1 MKKEDWKN
9 DTSWQWQW
17 HFRRVVFFNPLF
29 FKMSKCFL
37 PYLIYMIHPLCVIS
51 FCSFFCVEFVEFVFY
66 HFQVPNQKFTSSSQD
81 LVTKKW
87 PSMEQSCYVPCFSI
101 MTNLLMDDWSSN
113 VTHFLLLDN
122 FVEFVLYVDLF
133 WELLVEYD
141 VVELISNFKTFM

>member
-1 MKKEDWKN
+1 
-9 DTSWQWQW
+9 
-17 HFRRVVFFNPLF
+17 
-29 FKMSKCFL
+29 MSKCFL

-51 FCSFFCVEFVEFVFY
+51 FCSFFCVEFVEFVSC

-113 VTHFLLLDN
+113 ITHFLLLDN
-122 FVEFVLYVDLF
+122 FCRICSVCIFILRVVSWVDFKFQNKFRNLSG
-133 WELLVEYD
+133 
-141 VVELISNFKTFM
+141 ISKILWQN